1 MIAFIF
7 IKNDIINHHN
17 TGGILIL
24 FIKIKTKLHQVLEQ
38 FSQFCFSWLDAS
50 SMIKNKIN
58 STDTFFQ
65 QVPLFTCIDHLW
77 LSSSHYWIALKEK
90 QKGLWH
96 LFSTLYKAL
105 GYRLQHTSIVLYV
118 PTKNYT
124 KEELSWPFYY
134 LHLKETE
141 RLPWRLIGKEST
153 CQSQDTGLIPGSGRS
168 PGEGNGNPFQYSC
181 LGNPRDRGTWQA
193 TVHRITKE
201 TWLGN

>member
-1 MIAFIF
+1 MLPQWLKIR
-7 IKNDIINHHN
+7 
-17 TGGILIL
+17 LIPL
-24 FIKIKTKLHQVLEQ
+24 IH
-38 FSQFCFSWLDAS
+38 S
-50 SMIKNKIN
+50 SNR
-58 STDTFFQ
+58 FHY
-65 QVPLFTCIDHLW
+65 FTCIDHLW

-105 GYRLQHTSIVLYV
+105 GYMLQHTSIVLYV

-141 RLPWRLIGKEST
+141 RLPWWLIGKEST

-168 PGEGNGNPFQYSC
+168 PGEGNGNPFQDSC
-181 LGNPRDRGTWQA
+181 LGNPRDRGTWQT
-193 TVHRITKE
+193 TVHQFSSVAQSCPTLCDPMNRSTPALPVHLHI
-201 TWLGN
+201 